1 MPDNEICAPVSKRT
15 PWNKGK
21 IIGAR
26 PPLRPKH
33 VWSIRTRLLLEGRIR
48 DLALFNLAIDS
59 KLRGCDVV
67 AVKVEDVA
75 PNGYTM
81 DRATV
86 RQKKTGPPVKFELTD
101 QTRQAVDG
109 YLKAASKK
117 PGEFLFT
124 GRGDSGQC
132 MTTRQYARLL
142 SEWIASIGLDSKL
155 FGTHSLRRT
164 KATLIYGRTGNLRAV
179 QLLLGHTKIE
189 STVRYLGIEVDDVL
203 SPRMVRVIE
212 GLAGDWRRLD
222 ERIEGLSSEIEAVA
236 RQDAACERL
245 MSVPG
250 IGPIISSAMVA
261 AIGTGDVFSKGRD
274 FAAWLG
280 LVPRQISTGD
290 RTILGKISKRG
301 NRYLRVLFV
310 QAAWVVLIKPKSWE
324 RHGLKPWIEAA
335 KKRLHRNVLAIALA
349 NKLAASPGAFW
360 LVVEPSRLGRS
371 MRPLPNRPDPHS
383 TPPTTADRAI

>member
-1 MPDNEICAPVSKRT
+1 MPDNEICSPTNKRT

-21 IIGAR
+21 LIGAR

-86 RQKKTGPPVKFELTD
+86 RQKKTGRPVKFELTD
-101 QTRQAVDG
+101 QTRQAIDD
-109 YLKAASKK
+109 YLKAAGKK

-124 GRGDSGQC
+124 GRCSFGHC

-142 SEWIASIGLDSKL
+142 SEWIASIGLDPKL

-164 KATLIYGRTGNLRAV
+164 KATLIYRRTGNLRAV

-189 STVRYLGIEVDDVL
+189 STVRYLGIEVDD
-203 SPRMVRVIE
+203 
-212 GLAGDWRRLD
+212 A
-222 ERIEGLSSEIEAVA
+222 
-236 RQDAACERL
+236 
-245 MSVPG
+245 
-250 IGPIISSAMVA
+250 
-261 AIGTGDVFSKGRD
+261 
-274 FAAWLG
+274 
-280 LVPRQISTGD
+280 
-290 RTILGKISKRG
+290 
-301 NRYLRVLFV
+301 
-310 QAAWVVLIKPKSWE
+310 
-324 RHGLKPWIEAA
+324 
-335 KKRLHRNVLAIALA
+335 LAIAEQ
-349 NKLAASPGAFW
+349 
-360 LVVEPSRLGRS
+360 VDV
-371 MRPLPNRPDPHS
+371 
-383 TPPTTADRAI
+383 